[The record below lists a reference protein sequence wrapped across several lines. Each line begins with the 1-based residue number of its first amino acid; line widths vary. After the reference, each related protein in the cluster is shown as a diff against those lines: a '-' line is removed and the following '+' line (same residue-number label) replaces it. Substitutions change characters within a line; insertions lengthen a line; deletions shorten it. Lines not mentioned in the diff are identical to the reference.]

1 MSVSC
6 CFFHSRTLDQ
16 DTRLAGT
23 GLLKIYRAALKPH
36 VILASSNSDI
46 VEHGRIS
53 CLHQSS
59 GLLMIVSLT
68 LASNKA
74 QLYS

>member
-1 MSVSC
+1 MCVSC
-6 CFFHSRTLDQ
+6 CFFHSRTLAG

-46 VEHGRIS
+46 VEHRLHFLSASELWIVNG
-53 CLHQSS
+53 CLINV
-59 GLLMIVSLT
+59 GF
-68 LASNKA
+68 
-74 QLYS
+74 